1 MNWCAPF
8 LYFSDITQRCPI
20 PMGISWYGQILWG
33 FFFKLGSSSSCCDKN
48 ICYNTIYYIVPG
60 GLTLREGLS
69 LVEDIYDTG
78 CLRALDLVEVNTDL
92 ADEAGAAKT
101 LEAAR
106 RLILACLGNY
116 RGGRVMLQNWDICHF
131 IDGARWFLLTNTI
144 DKTISA
150 LSMYRLTCKL

>member
-1 MNWCAPF
+1 MV
-8 LYFSDITQRCPI
+8 
-20 PMGISWYGQILWG
+20 GQIYLSMIECPKYDWHVAFCHKKAVLQTCYSRNICLGPTLLSEMQANMNSLPAHNFFGG

-116 RGGRVMLQNWDICHF
+116 RGGRVMLQN
-131 IDGARWFLLTNTI
+131 
-144 DKTISA
+144 
-150 LSMYRLTCKL
+150 